1 MGAPAWIRTPPAPR
15 RVVLAGLGQV
25 VLLLLALG
33 GIVVGPGGHDFLRGS
48 ALLALSLLPIGW
60 GWRLPGLQ
68 LGAVGLGLLG
78 LLLSWQRQRL
88 GIGPDGVGS
97 ITILPLVLTSLAA
110 AAGQWFN
117 LGLLPL
123 QRIGQAVRTLAQ
135 LAIVLCLL
143 LLLTYL
149 GGGAGVGV
157 ALGLLGV
164 ALADLALTALALI
177 LGAAGSRRGSRL
189 S

>member
-15 RVVLAGLGQV
+15 RVALAGLGQV

-68 LGAVGLGLLG
+68 LGALVLGLVG

-88 GIGPDGVGS
+88 GVGPDGVGS
-97 ITILPLVLTSLAA
+97 LTILPLVLASLAA
-110 AAGQWFN
+110 AAGQWVN
-117 LGLLPL
+117 QGLLPL
-123 QRIGQAVRTLAQ
+123 QQIGQGARMVAR
-135 LAIVLCLL
+135 LAIGFCLL
-143 LLLTYL
+143 LLFTYL

-164 ALADLALTALALI
+164 ALADLALTALTLI
-177 LGAAGSRRGSRL
+177 LGAAGSRGGPRS